1 MAFSLRCLLGP
12 VILLMFFMVSRR
24 VFDIKT
30 RPMPS
35 NKIAKDASFALKS
48 IKIERNL
55 DTNIYGPKAI

>member
-1 MAFSLRCLLGP
+1 
-12 VILLMFFMVSRR
+12 
-24 VFDIKT
+24 
-30 RPMPS
+30 MPS